1 MAMRLLLVEDNP
13 GDARLVREMC
23 REQGLPTDALIHVD
37 SMSEAEACLAV
48 HEVDLILLDLGL
60 PDARGLDAL
69 RRTHAA
75 APRVPLV
82 VLTGLDDEAI
92 AVQALQQGA
101 QDYLIKGQLETRG
114 LMRALRYAIERKTMD
129 AEIRAL
135 NAELE
140 ARVAQR
146 TVALESA
153 NRELEA
159 FSYSVSHD
167 LRAPLRSIDG
177 YSSILLRDQAGQL
190 DAEALRLLGIV
201 VRNVKQM
208 GTLIDDLLAFSRVSR
223 AALEHRPVDMAGL
236 ARSVADELRAA
247 DPEREIAFDVG
258 PLADAPGDAALLRQ
272 VWVNLLG
279 NAAKFSGPS
288 ENARVEVRS
297 EQSDGECRYTVS
309 DNGVGFNLAYADNL
323 FAPFSRL
330 HPAADFEGTGI
341 GLAIVARI
349 VGRHGGRV
357 WAEGTPGTGAIFGF
371 ALPTR
376 TEAP

>member
-23 REQGLPTDALIHVD
+23 REQGLPTDALIHAD
-37 SMSEAEACLAV
+37 SLSEAEACLAD

-69 RRTHAA
+69 RRAHAA

-82 VLTGLDDEAI
+82 VLTGLDDEAV

-114 LMRALRYAIERKTMD
+114 LMRALRYAIERKNMEE
-129 AEIRAL
+129 EIRAL

-146 TVALESA
+146 TAALESA

-177 YSSILLRDQAGQL
+177 YSSILVRDHAGQL
-190 DAEALRLLGIV
+190 DAEAQRLFGIV

-208 GTLIDDLLAFSRVSR
+208 GTLIDDLLAFSRASR
-223 AALEHRPVDMAGL
+223 AALDHRPVDMAGL
-236 ARSVADELRAA
+236 ARSVADEVRAA
-247 DPEREIAFDVG
+247 SPEREIAFDVG
-258 PLADAPGDAALLRQ
+258 PLAAVPGDAALLRQ
-272 VWVNLLG
+272 VWANLLG
-279 NAAKFSGPS
+279 NALKFSGPV
-288 ENARVEVRS
+288 AHAAVEVRS
-297 EQSDGECRYTVS
+297 EQVDGESRYTVR
-309 DNGVGFNLAYADNL
+309 DNGVGFDPAYADQL

-330 HPAADFEGTGI
+330 HPTADFEGTGI

-349 VGRHGGRV
+349 VTRHGGRV
-357 WAEGTPGTGAIFGF
+357 WADGTPGGGATFGF
-371 ALPTR
+371 ALPSD
-376 TEAP
+376 TEAA

>member
-1 MAMRLLLVEDNP
+1 MRMLLVEDNP

-23 REQGLPTDALIHVD
+23 REQGLSTDGLASVD
-37 SMSEAEACLAV
+37 SMSGAEAHLAN

-60 PDARGLDAL
+60 PDAQGLDAV
-69 RRTHAA
+69 RRAHAA

-82 VLTGLDDEAI
+82 VLTGLDDEAV

-349 VGRHGGRV
+349 VNRHGGRV
-357 WAEGTPGTGAIFGF
+357 WAEGAPGAGATFGF
-371 ALPTR
+371 ALPTG
-376 TEAP
+376 TEAA